1 MAARPPRLESDYAGD
16 GQLSRDSVLIVD
28 DDPAVRESLFEILSR
43 EGFDVTVGAT
53 VSEGLAAI
61 HAKQFDALIS
71 DLNIGEPGDGFT
83 VVSAMRRTQPGAL
96 TLIMTGFPAFDTALE
111 AIRQQV
117 DAYLLKPTDVR
128 ELVLLLRS
136 GLKEHRGHHI
146 PLPRKRVHEVLR
158 EHVDDGIEEWKT
170 RMRAIDREPW
180 AGLSDPEL
188 IDGLRVILEELCY
201 RVAKPDAQV
210 RPESFRS
217 AQEHGKLRATEGYS
231 IPDIM
236 IEARLLRL
244 TVLNIVHSH
253 LIELNLSNV
262 FTDLFIMSDTLDE
275 MLHISTDSFL
285 KAKSA

>member
-1 MAARPPRLESDYAGD
+1 MP
-16 GQLSRDSVLIVD
+16 RDSVLIVD

-61 HAKQFDALIS
+61 HAKRFDALIS

-117 DAYLLKPTDVR
+117 DAYLLKPADVR

-136 GLKEHRGHHI
+136 GLKDHRGHHV
-146 PLPRKRVHEVLR
+146 PLPRRRVHEVLW
-158 EHVDDGIEEWKT
+158 EHVDDGVEEWKT
-170 RMRAIDREPW
+170 RMRAINRKPW
-180 AGLSDPEL
+180 AGLPDSDL

-201 RVAKPDAQV
+201 RVARPEAQV
-210 RPESFRS
+210 RPQSFRS
-217 AQEHGKLRATEGYS
+217 AQEHGKLRVTEGYS
-231 IPDIM
+231 ILDMM

-275 MLHISTDSFL
+275 MLHISTEAFL
-285 KAKSA
+285 QAKSA